1 MGRRYVVLRM
11 NVAGDRKRLWP
22 TIVAVIEIV
31 FYGGV
36 ALLGLSAA
44 AVTMLSPTAPQALD
58 KIRVGLNWVPET
70 EHCGF
75 FQAQAAGLY
84 RKAGLD
90 VDIQSGGPDVNLPL
104 LVAGGRLDLGLG
116 DSFTTLNMVNN
127 GIAGETVAAFFQ
139 KDPQTL
145 VVHPGQ
151 GLTSLAD
158 LKGHPIM
165 VGAYARQGYWLFLKQ
180 KYGFTD
186 DQLRPYNFNPAVFL
200 SDPAAVAQGYVT
212 EDGWVFGA
220 HMKTPPVSLL
230 LADDGFDNYAQTV
243 FGLTPWIKAH
253 REAVRRFVAATA
265 EGYRQCI
272 AGDAPGAMK
281 LVLAQNPEHGEALYR
296 FKLAKMRALHM
307 VDGGDAA
314 RLGVGAMTDARW
326 ASFFHTM
333 AGAGLYPANMDY
345 HKAYTLEFVRSQ

>member
-1 MGRRYVVLRM
+1 
-11 NVAGDRKRLWP
+11 
-22 TIVAVIEIV
+22 
-31 FYGGV
+31 
-36 ALLGLSAA
+36 
-44 AVTMLSPTAPQALD
+44 
-58 KIRVGLNWVPET
+58 
-70 EHCGF
+70 
-75 FQAQAAGLY
+75 
-84 RKAGLD
+84 
-90 VDIQSGGPDVNLPL
+90 
-104 LVAGGRLDLGLG
+104 
-116 DSFTTLNMVNN
+116 
-127 GIAGETVAAFFQ
+127 
-139 KDPQTL
+139 
-145 VVHPGQ
+145 
-151 GLTSLAD
+151 
-158 LKGHPIM
+158 
-165 VGAYARQGYWLFLKQ
+165 
-180 KYGFTD
+180 
-186 DQLRPYNFNPAVFL
+186 
-200 SDPAAVAQGYVT
+200 
-212 EDGWVFGA
+212 
-220 HMKTPPVSLL
+220 MKTPPVSLL